1 MHRSMKGKVKIFS
14 RHLQYS
20 AISTPI
26 DSQIIIACPVS
37 AKRRPPFLSTQHSV
51 GRGN

>member
-1 MHRSMKGKVKIFS
+1 MKGKVKIFS
-14 RHLQYS
+14 RHSQYS

-26 DSQIIIACPVS
+26 DSQIIIACPVCEEEAVS
-37 AKRRPPFLSTQHSV
+37 ADSAHNV